1 MCGIAGWYGSR
12 GSQDSTAFLKNMLG
26 AIVHR
31 GPDDEGHYIEGPV
44 ALGIRRLSIM
54 DVQGGHQPIPNE
66 DRTVWVVFNGEIYNF
81 PELRRELESKGHVFT
96 THSDTEV
103 IVHGYEEWGDE
114 CLGRLNGIF
123 GLAIWDSRLRRL
135 LLARDPFGV
144 KPLYYHDDGRR
155 LAWASEIK
163 SLLVDT
169 TISRRVDLEALDLY
183 LTFRFVPSPRT
194 MFAQISKLPPGHRL
208 IKDDQG
214 CRVERIATVGT
225 TTDDRMTEPDWIA
238 LLQERL
244 EAAVRRQMMSDVP
257 LGALLSGGVDSGV
270 VVAIMSQLS
279 NRPIQTFTVGFEDG
293 ADVNEL
299 EEARSTARLFGT
311 QHLEIRLTRINYQQ
325 MLQKAI
331 WHLDEPIATTS
342 ALAMYSVCS
351 LAREHVTVVLTGQ
364 GADEPFAGY
373 PRYLGERYGALYRRL
388 PTPVRDHI
396 IRPLVE
402 SLPRRERLKRAV
414 RSLGTVDVTQRFAQV
429 YAVFSEPMKAS
440 LWRPGILGCGALH
453 RVHEVIDYW
462 RRGVEDLDPLVQ
474 MSYVD
479 TRLSLGDDL
488 LTYGDKMSMAASVE
502 ARVPFLDLDYMR
514 VVEKLPP
521 GLRIRGR
528 THKYIHKK
536 AIAKWLPQNVID
548 RPKRGFETPLDR
560 WFRSELS
567 GYVRDTLLS
576 PNSACRI
583 YFRPE
588 AIETML
594 AEHRNGRQDHQ
605 RQLFSLLTFELWHRQ
620 FIDNPGAVG
629 TWESLVLPE
638 SVRASFISG

>member
-1 MCGIAGWYGSR
+1 MCGIAGWYGSQR
-12 GSQDSTAFLKNMLG
+12 SQDSAVLLKNMLG

-31 GPDDEGHYIEGPV
+31 GPDDEGQYIEGPI

-81 PELRRELESKGHVFT
+81 PELRAELEAKGHVFA

-103 IVHGYEEWGDE
+103 IVHGYEEWGDK

-123 GLAIWDSRLRRL
+123 GLAIWDSRCRRL

-144 KPLYYHDDGRR
+144 KPLYYHDSGRR

-163 SLLVDT
+163 ALLVDS
-169 TISRRVDLEALDLY
+169 TISRRVDPEALDLY

-194 MFAQISKLPPGHRL
+194 MFRQISKLPPGHCL

-214 CRVERIATVGT
+214 CRVERFATIGT
-225 TTDDRMTEPDWIA
+225 NTDDRMTEPDWIA
-238 LLQERL
+238 LLQEKL

-257 LGALLSGGVDSGV
+257 LGALLSGGVDSGA

-299 EEARSTARLFGT
+299 DEARSTARLFGT
-311 QHLEIRLTRINYQQ
+311 RHEEIRLTRLDYQQ
-325 MLQKAI
+325 MLQKAV
-331 WHLDEPIATTS
+331 WHLDEPIATMS

-373 PRYLGERYGALYRRL
+373 PRYLGERYGSLYRRVSA
-388 PTPVRDHI
+388 PIRDHV
-396 IRPLVE
+396 IRPFVE

-414 RSLGTVDVTQRFAQV
+414 RSLGTADVTIRFAQV
-429 YAVFSEPMKAS
+429 YAVFSEPMKAA
-440 LWRPGILGCGALH
+440 LWQPGVVSPGALE

-474 MSYVD
+474 MAYVD

-528 THKYIHKK
+528 KHKYIHKK
-536 AIAKWLPQNVID
+536 AIAKWLPQNVLN
-548 RPKRGFETPLDR
+548 RRKRGFETPLDR

-567 GYVRDTLLS
+567 GYVRDMLLS
-576 PNSACRI
+576 PNSACLT
-583 YFRPE
+583 YFRSE
-588 AIETML
+588 AIEAML
-594 AEHRNGRQDHQ
+594 AEHRSGRQDHQ

-620 FIDNPGAVG
+620 FIDIPKGSEMRGSSALPEPVG
-629 TWESLVLPE
+629 TS
-638 SVRASFISG
+638 